1 MAKKD
6 IYITPK
12 DSVTREIINLSQVSV
27 IYINA
32 IPNRHKLTLHV
43 GDTKDYLEFPNY
55 YFVFL
60 ILTFKF
66 FLFQF
71 KLISY
76 V

>member
-43 GDTKDYLEFPNY
+43 GDTKDYLEFPSIEKCE
-55 YFVFL
+55 L
-60 ILTFKF
+60 F
-66 FLFQF
+66 FNKVKEL
-71 KLISY
+71 LGSIDI
-76 V
+76 